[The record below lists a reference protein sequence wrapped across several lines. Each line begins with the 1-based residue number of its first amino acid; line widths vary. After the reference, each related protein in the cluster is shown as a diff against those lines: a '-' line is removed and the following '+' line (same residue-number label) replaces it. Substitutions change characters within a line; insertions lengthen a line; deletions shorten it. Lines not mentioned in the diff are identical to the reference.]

1 MQAVDKYSSG
11 TCTSNSEIRFACE
24 CLVEVVKSTSELPP
38 LLQSRRSKNIRN
50 VIESHKRI
58 TNGKFLGSRPP
69 AGSTK
74 FTRIKDIDQSSSNF
88 EELEETN
95 NSEIIDELA
104 TLHARLKWAQ
114 ISIDNAVANFRELLR
129 MYRIFVRL
137 VDIDKRGSQGIL
149 SSLKIHG
156 QIILRGLFYR
166 ILATISL
173 GLSCIVLWCEC
184 TMFLDFNMSPF
195 WFLFS
200 SASDCEPYG
209 SKSAIRIFIESVVLS
224 IPLLYMSTC
233 VYWSLIKVTMFTS
246 YKLNANKLTSATG
259 LLFTAQNFIRMQFA
273 LGMANI
279 LNYIHFFA
287 IIR

>member
-1 MQAVDKYSSG
+1 MTVMILIDAHRPILWNLNFTAYVLQINYS
-11 TCTSNSEIRFACE
+11 
-24 CLVEVVKSTSELPP
+24 
-38 LLQSRRSKNIRN
+38 
-50 VIESHKRI
+50 
-58 TNGKFLGSRPP
+58 
-69 AGSTK
+69 
-74 FTRIKDIDQSSSNF
+74 
-88 EELEETN
+88 
-95 NSEIIDELA
+95 
-104 TLHARLKWAQ
+104 
-114 ISIDNAVANFRELLR
+114 
-129 MYRIFVRL
+129 M
-137 VDIDKRGSQGIL
+137 
-149 SSLKIHG
+149 
-156 QIILRGLFYR
+156 ILRGLFYR

-246 YKLNANKLTSATG
+246 YKLNANRLTSATG